1 MASYIRRRKFLA
13 TLGGAAAAWPLGA
26 SAQQRPVVGLL
37 AASSKTAGARYYGA
51 FSQGLRELGYSE
63 GRDYTFEERYADG
76 DVARLPR
83 LAEELVRLKPWVIV
97 AGATPAVLAA
107 RRATDSVAI
116 VGVNMND
123 PVALGLIAS
132 EARPGANVTG
142 VLSRLPGQA
151 AKQLEIARDA
161 VPGASEVGILINAN
175 NQSNVLQWRE
185 TEPAAKKLGLGLAAV
200 EIRAMNELGSA
211 VERFVNERADVVVV
225 LGDAALLTVR
235 RQIAAFALASRL
247 PTVFSFREHV
257 EDGGLVSYGVNLREN
272 YRRAAYFADRILKG
286 EKPADLPVEFP
297 PKVELIVNLAT
308 AKALR
313 LTIPPTLL
321 ARADEVIE

>member
-1 MASYIRRRKFLA
+1 VKRREFIAL
-13 TLGGAAAAWPLGA
+13 LGGTAAAWPFA
-26 SAQQRPVVGLL
+26 ARAQQRPVVGLL
-37 AASSKTAGARYYGA
+37 AVSSKTTGARYYGA
-51 FSQGLRELGYSE
+51 FPQGLRELGYSE
-63 GRDYTFEERYADG
+63 GRDYAFEERYADG

-83 LAEELVRLKPWVIV
+83 LAEELVRLKPRVIV

-107 RRATDSVAI
+107 RRATGSVPI

-142 VLSRLPGQA
+142 VLSRVPGQA

-161 VPGASEVGILINAN
+161 VPGASKVGILINADN
-175 NQSNVLQWRE
+175 PSNVLQWRE
-185 TEPAAKKLGLGLAAV
+185 TELAAKELGLGLAAV

-211 VERFVNERADVVVV
+211 VERFVNERVDVVVV

-235 RQIAAFALASRL
+235 RQVAAFALASRL

-257 EDGGLVSYGVNLREN
+257 EDGGLVSYGVNVREN

-313 LTIPPTLL
+313 LNIPPTLL